1 MISFNEILLILPEMI
16 VVGFALIILLSDLA
30 FGSKF
35 RSSDIASLGII
46 SSLLISI
53 LLFYG
58 VIKINDISSISILNV
73 ISIDK
78 YSLLLKIV
86 VLFLSL
92 SITTVGKEVI
102 SDSLKLRSEFWT
114 LFMISLSGMMIL
126 TSVTEMITAWVA
138 LELTSLPI
146 IGMLSLNKK
155 SYSLEISF
163 KYLILSATSS
173 AIILMGISQLYGLSG
188 STFFNGI
195 MPLKDAIVG
204 RFIFEDS
211 TQLLIIFSL
220 ILIISGFSFKIASFP
235 FFTWVPDVY
244 QGSPSLVT
252 VYLSVVSKIAGF
264 SILIRFLFESVNID
278 IYSNISLFIAIIS
291 CISMFYG
298 NIMAL
303 RQNDLKRLFAY
314 STIAHAGYILIGIAS
329 LQLSNNDSS
338 FSGINSAVFYLISY
352 GITNITA
359 FLSMISLSRYVN
371 SYNMLDFKGLGS
383 FQKYQSIIF
392 AISLISLL
400 GIPATVGSMGK
411 AFIFSG
417 AVSNDYFWLA
427 SFGII
432 NSLISAY
439 YYMKIVKILFV
450 DKNDISFPDIT
461 FPRLK
466 VVTTLGA
473 VLIIILGL
481 APFVLLSIVESA
493 LNTIL

>member
-1 MISFNEILLILPEMI
+1 MISLNEILLITPELFI
-16 VVGFALIILLSDLA
+16 VGFSLIILLSDLI

-35 RSSDIASLGII
+35 RSSDIASLGILA
-46 SSLLISI
+46 SLIITI
-53 LLFYG
+53 LLFSG
-58 VIKINDISSISILNV
+58 VIKINDISSISILNI
-73 ISIDK
+73 ISVDK

-86 VLFLSL
+86 VLLLSL
-92 SITTVGKEVI
+92 SISTAGKEVI
-102 SDSLKLRSEFWT
+102 SDTLKLRSEFWT
-114 LFMISLSGMMIL
+114 LFMISLAGMMML

-138 LELTSLPI
+138 LELTSLPL

-155 SYSLEISF
+155 RYSLEISF

-188 STFFNGI
+188 STFFNDI
-195 MPLKDAIVG
+195 MPLKDAFG
-204 RFIFEDS
+204 GKFIFEDS

-252 VYLSVVSKIAGF
+252 LYLSVVSKIAGF
-264 SILIRFLFESVNID
+264 SILIRFLFESVNIEV
-278 IYSNISLFIAIIS
+278 YSNISLFIAIIS
-291 CISMFYG
+291 SISMFYG

-329 LQLSNNDSS
+329 LQVNDAS
-338 FSGINSAVFYLISY
+338 FSGINSTVFYLIAY
-352 GITNITA
+352 GITNLTA
-359 FLSMISLSRYVN
+359 FLSMISLSRYVD

-383 FQKYQSIIF
+383 AQRYQSIIF
-392 AISLISLL
+392 SISLISLL
-400 GIPATVGSMGK
+400 GIPATVGFMGK

-417 AVSNDYFWLA
+417 AISNDYFWLA

-439 YYMKIVKILFV
+439 YYMKVIKIIFV
-450 DKNDISFPDIT
+450 EKSDKPFPEIT

-466 VVTTLGA
+466 VITTIGA
-473 VLIIILGL
+473 ILIIVLGL
-481 APFVLLSIVESA
+481 APVALLSIVESA
-493 LNTIL
+493 LNTII

>member
-1 MISFNEILLILPEMI
+1 MINLNEILIIIPEI
-16 VVGFALIILLSDLA
+16 IIVGFALIILISDLI
-30 FGSKF
+30 FGNKF
-35 RSSDIASLGII
+35 RSSDIASVGII
-46 SSLLISI
+46 ISLLTAFLIYFEI
-53 LLFYG
+53 
-58 VIKINDISSISILNV
+58 IKVENISSISLRNV
-73 ISIDK
+73 ISVDK

-92 SITTVGKEVI
+92 SIATVGKELI
-102 SDSLKLRSEFWT
+102 SNTLKLRSEFWA
-114 LFMISLSGMMIL
+114 LLMISLSGMMIL

-138 LELTSLPI
+138 LELTSLPL

-155 SYSLEISF
+155 KYSLEISF

-188 STFFNGI
+188 STIFNGI
-195 MPLKDAIVG
+195 IPLKEALDG
-204 RFIFEDS
+204 RYIFENS
-211 TQLLIIFSL
+211 SQLLIIFSL

-252 VYLSVVSKIAGF
+252 LYLSVVSKIAGF
-264 SILIRFLFESVNID
+264 SVLIRLLFESLNFD
-278 IYSNISLFIAIIS
+278 IYSDISLFIAIIS

-303 RQNDLKRLFAY
+303 RQTNLKRLFAY

-329 LQLSNNDSS
+329 LQTNSDNSS
-338 FSGINSAVFYLISY
+338 FSGINSTVFYLIAY
-352 GITNITA
+352 GITNLTA
-359 FLSMISLSRYVN
+359 FLSMISLSKFAN
-371 SYNMLDFKGLGS
+371 SYNMNDFKGLGG

-392 AISLISLL
+392 SISLISLL
-400 GIPATVGSMGK
+400 GIPATVGFMGK

-417 AVSNDYFWLA
+417 AISNDYFWLA

-450 DKNDISFPDIT
+450 DKNENSFPEIS

-466 VVTTLGA
+466 VVTSIGA
-473 VLIIILGL
+473 ILILILGL
-481 APFVLLSIVESA
+481 APSGLLSIVESA
-493 LNTIL
+493 LNTIT

>member
-1 MISFNEILLILPEMI
+1 MISLNEILLVTPELLI
-16 VVGFALIILLSDLA
+16 VGFSLIILLSDLI

-35 RSSDIASLGII
+35 RSSDIASIGILA
-46 SSLLISI
+46 SLIVTI
-53 LLFYG
+53 LLFSG
-58 VIKINDISSISILNV
+58 IIKVDNVTSTSIANIISV
-73 ISIDK
+73 DK
-78 YSLLLKIV
+78 YSLLLKVV
-86 VLFLSL
+86 VLLLSL
-92 SITTVGKEVI
+92 SISTVGKELI
-102 SDSLKLRSEFWT
+102 SDTLKLRSEFWT
-114 LFMISLSGMMIL
+114 LFMISLTGMIML

-138 LELTSLPI
+138 LELTSLPL
-146 IGMLSLNKK
+146 IGMLSLNKQ

-188 STFFNGI
+188 STFFSGI
-195 MPLKDAIVG
+195 MPLKDALGG

-211 TQLLIIFSL
+211 TQLLLIFSL

-252 VYLSVVSKIAGF
+252 LYLSVVSKIAGF
-264 SILIRFLFESVNID
+264 SVLIRFLFESVDID
-278 IYSNISLFIAIIS
+278 VYINISLFIAIIS
-291 CISMFYG
+291 CVSMFYG

-329 LQLSNNDSS
+329 LQINEES
-338 FSGINSAVFYLISY
+338 FSGINSTVFYLIAY
-352 GITNITA
+352 GITNLTA
-359 FLSMISLSRYVN
+359 FLSMISLSRYVG
-371 SYNMLDFKGLGS
+371 SYNMKNFKGLGNA
-383 FQKYQSIIF
+383 QKYQSIIF
-392 AISLISLL
+392 SISLISLL
-400 GIPATVGSMGK
+400 GIPATVGFMGK

-417 AVSNDYFWLA
+417 AISNDYFWLA
-427 SFGII
+427 SFGIV

-450 DKNDISFPDIT
+450 DKSDEPFPEIT

-466 VVTTLGA
+466 AVTTIGA
-473 VLIIILGL
+473 ILILALGL
-481 APFVLLSIVESA
+481 APLALLSIVESA